1 MKRFLLA
8 VALALSAF
16 SASAATI
23 GFSFI
28 GSTVNSSPSFSGTDA
43 DMTGV
48 MVWTA
53 NTYPTD
59 VQAKPSAATFTAS
72 IAGTVMTVTAV
83 AAGNIQPNQLV
94 FGPNII
100 PGTYIVSNGTGT
112 GANGTYNVNLTQTA
126 ASSNQCNSHNQG
138 DAVAVLGQKTI
149 QSWVQAQQKLNW
161 DTQKAGVAQ
170 PPPLGW
176 Q

>member
-1 MKRFLLA
+1 MKHFLLA
-8 VALALSAF
+8 GALALSSF
-16 SASAATI
+16 TASAATI

-28 GSTVNSSPSFSGTDA
+28 GSTVNSSPSFSGSDA

-53 NTYPTD
+53 NAYPAD
-59 VQAKPSAATFTAS
+59 VQAKAPAATFTAS

-100 PGTYIVSNGTGT
+100 PGTYIVSNGTGS
-112 GANGTYNVNLTQTA
+112 GANGTYNVNISQTA
-126 ASSNQCNSHNQG
+126 AASPQCNSHNQG
-138 DAVAVLGQKTI
+138 DAVAVLGAKTI
-149 QSWVQAQQKLNW
+149 ASWVAAQQKMNF
-161 DTQKAGVAQ
+161 DMQKGNVPV